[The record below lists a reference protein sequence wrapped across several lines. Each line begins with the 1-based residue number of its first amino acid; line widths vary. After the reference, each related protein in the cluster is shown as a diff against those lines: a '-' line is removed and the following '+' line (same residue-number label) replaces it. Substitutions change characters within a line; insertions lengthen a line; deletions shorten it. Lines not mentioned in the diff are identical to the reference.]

1 MTIPFFYIPIMP
13 IFTPNDFL
21 NFNFEKSSIIAA
33 CCEDNQFSN
42 KLSNTIFPS
51 ILNNNSIEVILG
63 ELFLLSVLNELKISK
78 SNELFK
84 KKIFCNFTHEKVAA
98 QENYYFENRMI
109 LEGRKNSKFK
119 NIHLQKNVFEN
130 ENTMEFFYKEK
141 EICFMERELFIYISK
156 SKHRGCDRADLNVFT
171 NDSKL
176 VSSICK
182 RLFSRIFLSLKIKKS
197 EYLCKF
203 FNLCT
208 HSFELPPCINC
219 PVLVECHPQGVIN
232 PFDCQHMVDWN
243 YTKL

>member
-1 MTIPFFYIPIMP
+1 M
-13 IFTPNDFL
+13 
-21 NFNFEKSSIIAA
+21 EKVWL
-33 CCEDNQFSN
+33 C
-42 KLSNTIFPS
+42 
-51 ILNNNSIEVILG
+51 NNSIEVILG
-63 ELFLLSVLNELKISK
+63 ELLLLTVLNELKISK
-78 SNELFK
+78 SNGLFK
-84 KKIFCNFTHEKVAA
+84 KKIFVNFTHDKVVAP
-98 QENYYFENRMI
+98 ENFYFENKMI
-109 LEGRKNSKFK
+109 LEGKKNSKFK
-119 NIHLQKNVFEN
+119 NIPLQKNVFDN

-156 SKHRGCDRADLNVFT
+156 SKHKGCDRADLNVFT

-182 RLFSRIFLSLKIKKS
+182 RLFSRIFLSHMKKKNIIKKINWPCFLLAKQKKYISEIKTQLKIKNS

-219 PVLVECHPQGVIN
+219 PVSVECHPQGVIN